1 MAPQIDY
8 KANYLNSAYSNQAD
22 PLAMKGNVKS
32 WGGNIYDK
40 IVGSN
45 TPDGKGGM
53 NTTMGL
59 GGLALGAFDSW
70 NSWNQGN
77 KMYDL
82 QEEALGFSKD
92 QFWNNFLMKRDAY
105 NREINTN
112 NFRNHQRQSAAQ
124 NPNMTDAEQNAI
136 IDKGFTTYMNDG
148 EAIRDLQGN
157 ESNVTNVDRKY
168 YGDGY
173 GDNYENV
180 TGTDVLNSQL
190 NNDAR
195 SSAFNETLKENPTYF
210 ENSVKFGPVG
220 GLDTR
225 GGFIDRTNES
235 NGAATAEPTP
245 DNRNQNNANRQ
256 RTINNSAREYDKKK
270 NTRNI

>member
-22 PLAMKGNVKS
+22 PLAMKGNIKTS
-32 WGGNIYDK
+32 WKDNIL
-40 IVGSN
+40 GTNS
-45 TPDGKGGM
+45 PDGKGGM

-105 NREINTN
+105 NREINTD

-124 NPNMTDAEQNAI
+124 NPNMTDAEQNAM

-173 GDNYENV
+173 GD
-180 TGTDVLNSQL
+180 
-190 NNDAR
+190 
-195 SSAFNETLKENPTYF
+195 SAFNQEVANNNMVNNPVDNLATQ
-210 ENSVKFGPVG
+210 NS
-220 GLDTR
+220 R
-225 GGFIDRTNES
+225 SIARTAGMNPGYVDE
-235 NGAATAEPTP
+235 AAPT
-245 DNRNQNNANRQ
+245 NTNQNNTNRQ
-256 RTINNSAREYDKKK
+256 RTVSDSAQEYNRKK